1 MNKDRKNA
9 IIVGVL
15 IIFAYAVLASSVI
28 DSKIV
33 IMISQVLSGLA
44 VIGIAIIMYPLF
56 KSYGKKVSF
65 LYIVGRSIEGG
76 LMIIAGILFL
86 ISSTLTLY
94 DLIYLVHTYI
104 FIISA
109 LMFYYLLFKSKL
121 IPKFLSIWGIIAS
134 ILLLIPNLLELTG
147 NTVPMLISIIGFAP
161 IILNEM
167 VLAILLITKGFNEN
181 AIKK

>member
-86 ISSTLTLY
+86 ISS
-94 DLIYLVHTYI
+94 
-104 FIISA
+104 FSSE
-109 LMFYYLLFKSKL
+109 F
-121 IPKFLSIWGIIAS
+121 
-134 ILLLIPNLLELTG
+134 
-147 NTVPMLISIIGFAP
+147 
-161 IILNEM
+161 
-167 VLAILLITKGFNEN
+167 ITKTLSYKFARSIFCFNPR
-181 AIKK
+181 